1 MRNKL
6 KDSYE
11 YPLTGI
17 VTIGYRSKTTNNF
30 TPIIHKKN
38 LVLYGAADVM
48 ARLVS
53 GASNYAIS
61 HMYYDYINTNSDD
74 PDISSISREDG
85 LTYFKGLTGKKDW
98 LRIPILTAAK
108 IDRYNEFNSP
118 APNDVYAGNMA
129 TFVATSASHPSQ
141 TGERNLKSPNNNYF
155 DSTGGNG
162 PSKITGVA
170 LAVSPDPYNKYK
182 DIVFSRLA
190 LSSPITIQANSYVD
204 CFWSI
209 AFK

>member
-1 MRNKL
+1 MRDTI
-6 KDSYE
+6 KDTYE
-11 YPLTGI
+11 LPFTGI

-38 LVLYGAADVM
+38 LVLYGAADAM

-53 GASNYAIS
+53 GDSNYAIS
-61 HMYYDYINTNSDD
+61 HMYYSYTNTNSI
-74 PDISSISREDG
+74 PAIPSINREDG
-85 LTYFKGLTGKKDW
+85 LQYFTTLSGTNDW
-98 LRIPILTAAK
+98 LRIPILTSAK

-118 APNDVYAGNMA
+118 SPNNVYAGNMA

-141 TGERNLKSPNNNYF
+141 TGERNLASPNNNYF
-155 DSTGGNG
+155 NSSGTNG

-182 DIVFSRLA
+182 DIVFSRLS
-190 LSSPITIQANSYVD
+190 LSSPITVQANSYVD